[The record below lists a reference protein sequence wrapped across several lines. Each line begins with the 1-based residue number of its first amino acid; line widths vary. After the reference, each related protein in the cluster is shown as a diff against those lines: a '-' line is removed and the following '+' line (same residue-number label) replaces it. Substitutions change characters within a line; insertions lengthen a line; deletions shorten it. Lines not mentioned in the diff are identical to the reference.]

1 MKEFILSM
9 LFIAGVY
16 AVIITGLVLWMR
28 SQKKKDR
35 KYPSATNYDSY
46 RD

>member
-16 AVIITGLVLWMR
+16 TVIITGLVLWMR
-28 SQKKKDR
+28 AQKKKDR
-35 KYPSATNYDSY
+35 NYPSASND
-46 RD
+46 